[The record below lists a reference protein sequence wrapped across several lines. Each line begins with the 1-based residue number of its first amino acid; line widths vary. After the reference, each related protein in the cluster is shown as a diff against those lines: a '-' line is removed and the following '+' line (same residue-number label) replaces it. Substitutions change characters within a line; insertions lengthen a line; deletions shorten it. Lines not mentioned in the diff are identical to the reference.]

1 MRKITV
7 ATSFGADKLLLRSLT
22 AIEQLGRCFTIDLEL
37 LSEDWNLELES
48 AIGQPMTVDIE
59 FEDGSRRFFTGLTAE
74 FAQTGTVGN
83 YVAYSARLVPWFW
96 FLGRTADCRVFQGQ
110 TVPEIIKKVFRD
122 FGTEDFEDRLSARY
136 EPWDYCVQYR
146 ETSLNFASRLMEEEG
161 IYCFFLYK
169 NGSHVLVMADDP
181 QAHEPVDGCDEIK
194 FRAEEGVGV
203 QHERIKSW
211 SVHRSAVTG
220 KYSLNDYDFTKPRAA
235 LESTAQDKP
244 PHSLGELEVYD
255 FPSFDYKTRS
265 EGDKYAKLRLQAAQ
279 TYAVRVSG
287 ETNSRGISVGST
299 FKLTEHPRDDQNEE
313 YLVTAATHYLSV
325 SGHESGVDS
334 GETSYDCSFEA
345 IPSGEPFRLES
356 LTPKPVVAGAQTALV
371 VGPAN
376 EEIWTD
382 EHGRIKVQFPWDRLG
397 KKDQESS
404 CWVRV
409 AQVWAGKNWGG
420 VALPRIGQEV
430 IVEFLEGDPDLPIV
444 TGRVYNGDNKPP
456 YALPANK
463 TQSGMKSRS
472 SPKGATDNFN
482 ELRFEDKKGSEQVF
496 IQAEKDL
503 ELNVKNDETATVG
516 HDRTR
521 TVKNNETVTVDKDSK
536 RVVKE
541 NETID
546 IGKKYLLKAGDQI
559 TLETGQS
566 KIVMKKNGDITISGK
581 TISIKA
587 TDSVKINAN
596 NAVTADGKMKATVSG
611 MDVKIDGKMNVKVN
625 SGLQMEVKG
634 GLTTKVEGGVML
646 DLKGGAMAKLKG
658 GLTMI
663 G

>member
-1 MRKITV
+1 
-7 ATSFGADKLLLRSLT
+7 
-22 AIEQLGRCFTIDLEL
+22 
-37 LSEDWNLELES
+37 
-48 AIGQPMTVDIE
+48 
-59 FEDGSRRFFTGLTAE
+59 
-74 FAQTGTVGN
+74 
-83 YVAYSARLVPWFW
+83 
-96 FLGRTADCRVFQGQ
+96 
-110 TVPEIIKKVFRD
+110 
-122 FGTEDFEDRLSARY
+122 
-136 EPWDYCVQYR
+136 
-146 ETSLNFASRLMEEEG
+146 
-161 IYCFFLYK
+161 
-169 NGSHVLVMADDP
+169 
-181 QAHEPVDGCDEIK
+181 
-194 FRAEEGVGV
+194 
-203 QHERIKSW
+203 
-211 SVHRSAVTG
+211 
-220 KYSLNDYDFTKPRAA
+220 
-235 LESTAQDKP
+235 
-244 PHSLGELEVYD
+244 
-255 FPSFDYKTRS
+255 
-265 EGDKYAKLRLQAAQ
+265 
-279 TYAVRVSG
+279 
-287 ETNSRGISVGST
+287 
-299 FKLTEHPRDDQNEE
+299 
-313 YLVTAATHYLSV
+313 
-325 SGHESGVDS
+325 
-334 GETSYDCSFEA
+334 
-345 IPSGEPFRLES
+345 
-356 LTPKPVVAGAQTALV
+356 
-371 VGPAN
+371 
-376 EEIWTD
+376 
-382 EHGRIKVQFPWDRLG
+382 VQFPWDRLG

-536 RVVKE
+536 RMVKE